1 MGLALLLGS
10 LGKQPWQLAEMR
22 YGFWQLCLFCAPRG
36 RSSPVRAKITIALSV
51 RRVFIYLFFSCHF
64 FFWLDYWN
72 ELCFPSAPAH
82 KADAIPSRLLILSA
96 CPPGVCRGAAA
107 VVIAFR
113 TSLGSGPRIFQLWS
127 LKPITHLLRE
137 DTHKPTW
144 MKAFCATCLGF
155 STSCLCCNTV

>member
-1 MGLALLLGS
+1 MGLALLPGS

-22 YGFWQLCLFCAPRG
+22 YGFWQLCLLYAPRG
-36 RSSPVRAKITIALSV
+36 RSSPVRAKITIAFTV
-51 RRVFIYLFFSCHF
+51 GRVFIFFHTFPF
-64 FFWLDYWN
+64 FFCAGLLKWIV
-72 ELCFPSAPAH
+72 FPSAPAH
-82 KADAIPSRLLILSA
+82 KADAIPSRLLILSVY
-96 CPPGVCRGAAA
+96 PPGVCCGAAA